1 LSLRS
6 STALASTPRAVAPTT
21 KAASPSDRT
30 HARMPHDSARS
41 RPAATARVA
50 RPFLST
56 ASGLRARVQIL
67 CLVFQVPSGLL
78 LSRCS
83 PLFRTSAAPSR
94 GATASAHVGGAVS
107 QRLPDWPEAEQY
119 PRTVSMVQRAYITN
133 ER

>member
-1 LSLRS
+1 GRQPTRARPSRRALRTSLSLRS

-94 GATASAHVGGAVS
+94 GATASAHVEEDVLAALDGEVLS
-107 QRLPDWPEAEQY
+107 KH
-119 PRTVSMVQRAYITN
+119 
-133 ER
+133 